1 VALLPSC
8 RTASIRSGRAGG
20 LAGELGTSRSGL
32 LDRALAPPIALD
44 DRGLEC
50 LPEELGYLQ
59 PNLTGM
65 RLALVMAG
73 SGITTSLAALVALG
87 ITQPICLSV
96 QQGIQRFLHAAS
108 HDPVEVALDPIV
120 VNCEDIAQRTRTV
133 KLMVFELIIAA
144 SKTWRRLNGTNQ
156 LPKVIGGVRFQDGI
170 EVIEVPA
177 NCAD

>member
-1 VALLPSC
+1 
-8 RTASIRSGRAGG
+8 
-20 LAGELGTSRSGL
+20 
-32 LDRALAPPIALD
+32 
-44 DRGLEC
+44 
-50 LPEELGYLQ
+50 
-59 PNLTGM
+59 
-65 RLALVMAG
+65 MAG